1 MSDPKPFFL
10 QGRRCPDD
18 KFRVSLVWRLRAK
31 ELEDDAA
38 FAEQLDLDDARLFSV
53 FAISNAEREQERGA
67 AFTPGPCQS
76 EYLARLQG
84 VDHSPTDALDG
95 LIAAGIE
102 DLSRAHATQLRAVNE
117 RKPSEKRRG
126 ERHPKATRVRPL
138 TFPRQPTRG
147 TA

>member
-10 QGRRCPDD
+10 QGRRCPDEN
-18 KFRVSLVWRLRAK
+18 FRASLVWRFRAM
-31 ELEDDAA
+31 ELEDNAA

-102 DLSRAHATQLRAVNE
+102 DLARAHARQLRAMAENPAS
-117 RKPSEKRRG
+117 RPRAGDRRSTPG
-126 ERHPKATRVRPL
+126 LSGFDR
-138 TFPRQPTRG
+138 
-147 TA
+147 